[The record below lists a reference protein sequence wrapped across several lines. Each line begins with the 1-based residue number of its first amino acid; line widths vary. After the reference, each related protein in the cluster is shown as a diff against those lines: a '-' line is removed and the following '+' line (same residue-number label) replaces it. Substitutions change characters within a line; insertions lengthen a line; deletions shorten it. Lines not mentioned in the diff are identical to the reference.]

1 VRITDVKTIALRA
14 GPLSPKAEGIPP
26 PIAPVSVFPRDDRI
40 RTRGQPRI
48 GTLIVVVTTDEGVTG
63 LGVVG
68 VGREAHLAVI
78 ENDLK
83 QVVIGEDPFEVEKLW
98 TKMYRISI
106 PYGRKGIV
114 VECISGID
122 IALWDIMGKV
132 TGQPVYNLLGG
143 KTRER
148 IQLYASSLFA
158 NRDLETLAA
167 EAKAFVAQ
175 GYTFLKMRF
184 GFTAVDGPA
193 GMKKNLQRVKTIM
206 DAVGDEIPLAG
217 EAAQGWDVPYA
228 IAMIRQME
236 AEGINMAWV
245 EEPVISDD
253 IDGLA
258 QIRAAVRTPISSGEH
273 EFTRYGF
280 RDLIAKKAVDI
291 LQPDIG
297 RVGGITEARKIWS
310 MAAAYELPVIPHTGK
325 SFSYHLVISHMNSPM
340 AENYVLSPDSEDWQ
354 PTAFLGDPVPA
365 DGFVTMSGKPGLGL
379 ELNQEVI
386 ERLRLP

>member
-1 VRITDVKTIALRA
+1 MKITDVQTIALKS

-40 RTRGQPRI
+40 RTRGQPGM
-48 GTLIVVVTTDEGVTG
+48 GTLIVLVTTDEGVTG
-63 LGVVG
+63 IGSVG
-68 VGREAHLAVI
+68 VCREAHRAVI
-78 ENDLK
+78 EHDLK
-83 QVVIGEDPFEVEKLW
+83 HVVIGEDPFDVERLW

-143 KTRER
+143 KTRDR

-167 EAKAFVAQ
+167 EARAFVAQ

-184 GFTAVDGPA
+184 GFTPLDGPA
-193 GMKKNLQRVKTIM
+193 GMKQNLLRVRTIL

-217 EAAQGWDVPYA
+217 EAAQGWDVPYS
-228 IAMIRQME
+228 IAMIRKLE

-291 LQPDIG
+291 LQPDVN
-297 RVGGITEARKIWS
+297 RVGGITEARKIWA

-340 AENYVLSPDSEDWQ
+340 AENYVLSPDAEDWT
-354 PTAFLGDPVPA
+354 PSAFIGDPRPEG
-365 DGFVTMSGKPGLGL
+365 GFVTLSGKPGLGL
-379 ELNQEVI
+379 ELDPETI
-386 ERLRLP
+386 GRLRMS